1 MKKELRMMI
10 LEKIGEDRRDRSVS
24 QKEQEVEINGSWRC
38 WFILR
43 QIMRMLD
50 EKFGMKVINGCYC
63 MSNIYGF
70 ILFSEANYNVVKVMR
85 DAD

>member
-1 MKKELRMMI
+1 
-10 LEKIGEDRRDRSVS
+10 
-24 QKEQEVEINGSWRC
+24 
-38 WFILR
+38 
-43 QIMRMLD
+43 MLD
-50 EKFGMKVINGCYC
+50 EEFGMKVINGCHC